1 MSDAKDV
8 AVRQEAMVERKSQVQ
23 AMAPFVDIFEN
34 DDEILLFTDMPGVAK
49 KDVIINIDNGK
60 LTLRGLREITQHGAA
75 TWEEFGDVEYQR
87 TFSVPQ
93 TIDVDKVNAELKEG
107 VLRLHLPKSAAAK
120 PRQIS
125 VKGA

>member
-23 AMAPFVDIFEN
+23 TMTPYVDIFEN
-34 DDEILLFTDMPGVAK
+34 EDEILLFTDMPGVAK
-49 KDVIINIDNGK
+49 KDVVINIDNGK
-60 LTLRGLREITQHGAA
+60 LTLSGLREITQRGAA

-93 TIDVDKVNAELKEG
+93 TIDIDKVNAELKEG

-125 VKGA
+125 VKEA